1 MVALIAW
8 AALAG
13 GAALGTLSAR
23 SWRRVARYWSNP
35 AARPSPVALSRY
47 FGPDA
52 RRRLEQGSALNA
64 ACLTGLTLVLLG
76 GAWLPP
82 DGTSGAQNPVAF
94 AVAVFGLAVF
104 LAGVLGQLS
113 LGFLGR
119 PLFVLPQHA
128 RNGAGGKSAAPGG
141 RTTGSPSEQGT
152 PMTSGP
158 IPQEADGGA
167 EILVFRD
174 EADSYAQL
182 RRYKVYV
189 DGERVGDIRRGES
202 CSRSVAPGP
211 HRVQVKISW
220 CSSQVS
226 SVEVSPGDRLRFICR
241 AAPGVESD
249 PTAVYKRRNDFLLLR
264 AV

>member
-1 MVALIAW
+1 MISW

-13 GAALGTLSAR
+13 GAALGALSAR
-23 SWRRVARYWSNP
+23 SWRRVARYWTDP

-47 FGPDA
+47 FGPEA

-64 ACLTGLTLVLLG
+64 ACLTGLALLLLG

-82 DGTSGAQNPVAF
+82 GGRAGHQDPVAF

-104 LAGVLGQLS
+104 LAGAVGQLT

-128 RNGAGGKSAAPGG
+128 RGGTGGGSGAVRG
-141 RTTGSPSEQGT
+141 RVPGSPRDEGT
-152 PMTSGP
+152 PMASTP
-158 IPQEADGGA
+158 TTREPGGDA

-189 DGERVGDIRRGES
+189 DGRRVGDIRRGES

-211 HRVQVKISW
+211 HTVQVKISW

-226 SVEVSPGDRLRFICR
+226 SVEVAAGDRLRFICR

-249 PTAVYKRRNDFLLLR
+249 PAAVYKRRNDFLLLR

>member
-1 MVALIAW
+1 MISW

-13 GAALGTLSAR
+13 GAALGALSAR

-52 RRRLEQGSALNA
+52 RKRLEQGSALNA
-64 ACLTGLTLVLLG
+64 ACLTGLALLLLG

-82 DGTSGAQNPVAF
+82 SRGSGSQNPFAF
-94 AVAVFGLAVF
+94 GVAVFGLAVF
-104 LAGVLGQLS
+104 LAGALGQLS

-128 RNGAGGKSAAPGG
+128 RGGTGDTSEAAGG
-141 RTTGSPSEQGT
+141 RTTRSSPDQGHH
-152 PMTSGP
+152 MASAP
-158 IPQEADGGA
+158 ISREPDGGA

-189 DGERVGDIRRGES
+189 DGKRVGDIRRGES

-211 HRVQVKISW
+211 HSVQVRISW

-249 PTAVYKRRNDFLLLR
+249 PTAVYRRRNDFLLLR